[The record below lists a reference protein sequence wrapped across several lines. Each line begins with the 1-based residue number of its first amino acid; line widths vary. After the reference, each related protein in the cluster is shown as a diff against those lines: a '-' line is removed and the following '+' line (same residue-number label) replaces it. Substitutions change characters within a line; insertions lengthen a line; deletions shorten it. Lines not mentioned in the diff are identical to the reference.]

1 MASPRPKVH
10 PTHTAGFSRLSK
22 VRLGLS
28 SFKGS
33 RNYENMKVIK
43 FSPIFSGM
51 MKRKVAEEDAMGKIP
66 FKISNRKNITSSV
79 YAEL

>member
-33 RNYENMKVIK
+33 KNYEVKVII
-43 FSPIFSGM
+43 FFPIFSGM
-51 MKRKVAEEDAMGKIP
+51 MKRKVAEEDAMGKKLLK
-66 FKISNRKNITSSV
+66 FKNRKNITSSV
-79 YAEL
+79 CAKL

>member
-1 MASPRPKVH
+1 
-10 PTHTAGFSRLSK
+10 
-22 VRLGLS
+22 
-28 SFKGS
+28 
-33 RNYENMKVIK
+33 MKVIN

-66 FKISNRKNITSSV
+66 FKIYNRKNITSSV

>member
-33 RNYENMKVIK
+33 KNYEMKVIK
-43 FSPIFSGM
+43 FFPIFSGM
-51 MKRKVAEEDAMGKIP
+51 MKRMVAEEDAMGKKP

-79 YAEL
+79 CAKL

>member
-10 PTHTAGFSRLSK
+10 PTHPAGFSRLSK

-33 RNYENMKVIK
+33 KNYEVKVII
-43 FSPIFSGM
+43 FFPIFSGM
-51 MKRKVAEEDAMGKIP
+51 MKRKVAEEDAMGKKP
-66 FKISNRKNITSSV
+66 FKISDRKNITSSV

>member
-33 RNYENMKVIK
+33 KNYEVKVII
-43 FSPIFSGM
+43 FFRIFSGM
-51 MKRKVAEEDAMGKIP
+51 MKRKAEEEDAMGKKK
-66 FKISNRKNITSSV
+66 F
-79 YAEL
+79 

>member
-33 RNYENMKVIK
+33 KNYEVKVII
-43 FSPIFSGM
+43 FFPIFSGM
-51 MKRKVAEEDAMGKIP
+51 MKRKVAEEDAMGKKP
-66 FKISNRKNITSSV
+66 FKISNRRNITSSV
-79 YAEL
+79 HAEL